1 MLIWLA
7 EHAATKCYRNSTLK
21 NKKSK
26 FLRFGPTLT
35 CYISRLERHPALKF
49 WLLFY
54 LDVGFQKVQKNWGVI
69 LKVGDGILDGLAEW
83 LLREFYKY
91 GPDRWITDFNIS

>member
-7 EHAATKCYRNSTLK
+7 EHAAIKCYKNSTLK

-54 LDVGFQKVQKNWGVI
+54 LYVSFQKVQKIGGSFLKWGM
-69 LKVGDGILDGLAEW
+69 
-83 LLREFYKY
+83 LRAKQS
-91 GPDRWITDFNIS
+91 RWAPGMALNRLMAKRSG